1 MAYLDHNLVIMITRQ
16 EPCLEFVLLH
26 ILYIYM
32 YIDFWAKGR
41 WVYCSTHQH
50 WSCGYMWRTEV
61 V

>member
-41 WVYCSTHQH
+41 WVYRSTHQH
-50 WSCGYMWRTEV
+50 WSCGYM
-61 V
+61 